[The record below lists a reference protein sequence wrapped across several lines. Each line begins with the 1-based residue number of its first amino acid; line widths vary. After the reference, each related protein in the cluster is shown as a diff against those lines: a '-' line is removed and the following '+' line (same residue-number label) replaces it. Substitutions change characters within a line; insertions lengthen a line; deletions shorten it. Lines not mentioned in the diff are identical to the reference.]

1 MLDPDMQFGIKQDG
15 LTAIL
20 CPTMISPDG
29 RIKKE
34 TIDLMYELFMFLTIC
49 YPDFFENNEKFPT
62 IIVIF

>member
-15 LTAIL
+15 LAAIL
-20 CPTMISPDG
+20 CPTMINVHG
-29 RIKKE
+29 RIQIQ

-49 YPDFFENNEKFPT
+49 YPDFFHNNGIFPT

>member
-15 LTAIL
+15 LAAIL
-20 CPTMISPDG
+20 CPTMISVHR
-29 RIKKE
+29 RIGDQ

-49 YPDFFENNEKFPT
+49 YPDFLENNQIIPT

>member
-20 CPTMISPDG
+20 CPTMINVHR
-29 RIKKE
+29 RIQDQ

-49 YPDFFENNEKFPT
+49 YPDFFENNEIFPT